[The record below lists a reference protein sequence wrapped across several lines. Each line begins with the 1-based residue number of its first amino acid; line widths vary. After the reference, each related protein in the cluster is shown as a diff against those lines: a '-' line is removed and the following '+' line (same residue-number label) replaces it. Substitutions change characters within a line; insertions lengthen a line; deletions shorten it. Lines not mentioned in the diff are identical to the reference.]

1 MSDAPALLRALG
13 TRRLAVSIFNTVVGA
28 GIFVLPATVF
38 GLAGAGAPFAYLA
51 CTVAILL
58 VALAFASAGS
68 RVAEA
73 GGAYRYVDAGLGPW
87 AGGVTGILQWLSDT
101 LSNASVATAFAAALA
116 VYWPAVG
123 GGTGRTLLLV
133 AVIGALAALNL
144 RGVKRSTAFLEAVTV
159 AKVAPLLLLVLLGA
173 TLLPGNVEIPPLPE
187 PDTLGRTALVLL
199 FAFAGIESAL
209 ALSGEVRDPA
219 RTIPRALLIA
229 LLGIS
234 GLYLLVHYVSVAALG
249 DALASASAAPLS
261 AAGAAIAGPWLQQVM
276 LAGTAI
282 SMFGY
287 LTALSTATPRLLY
300 SMGAAGLL
308 PTVLGRVNPTYRT
321 PSVAIVTQA
330 IVIVAVASTGSFAVL
345 APMASVAILTVYL
358 LVCIAAW
365 RLQRLQ
371 PGEGLFTIPAW
382 VPVAGAAV
390 LVWMLANATMRELAV
405 EGLVIVAASLLYLAR
420 RNPSRSN

>member
-1 MSDAPALLRALG
+1 
-13 TRRLAVSIFNTVVGA
+13 
-28 GIFVLPATVF
+28 
-38 GLAGAGAPFAYLA
+38 
-51 CTVAILL
+51 
-58 VALAFASAGS
+58 
-68 RVAEA
+68 
-73 GGAYRYVDAGLGPW
+73 
-87 AGGVTGILQWLSDT
+87 
-101 LSNASVATAFAAALA
+101 
-116 VYWPAVG
+116 
-123 GGTGRTLLLV
+123 
-133 AVIGALAALNL
+133 
-144 RGVKRSTAFLEAVTV
+144 
-159 AKVAPLLLLVLLGA
+159 VLLGA